1 MGDLRYRTNEQDG
14 DGLWARYVGGKF
26 GSGSFDGNYNLFQL
40 GYDKADNEK
49 STYGFAIFHAQA
61 VRMGFIICLIRIF
74 SIGFDI
80 RTKLAYPCH
89 NVSIIAPFPIPGTV
103 QAERGIWQNDQGEPG
118 TGHV

>member
-49 STYGFAIFHAQA
+49 ALMVLPDRGTGGLATAVAAGGISCCQA
-61 VRMGFIICLIRIF
+61 VCTVHGMEKGNYTDVVARIVSLVRISNPMENMRIRQIIKLM
-74 SIGFDI
+74 
-80 RTKLAYPCH
+80 RTA
-89 NVSIIAPFPIPGTV
+89 
-103 QAERGIWQNDQGEPG
+103 
-118 TGHV
+118 